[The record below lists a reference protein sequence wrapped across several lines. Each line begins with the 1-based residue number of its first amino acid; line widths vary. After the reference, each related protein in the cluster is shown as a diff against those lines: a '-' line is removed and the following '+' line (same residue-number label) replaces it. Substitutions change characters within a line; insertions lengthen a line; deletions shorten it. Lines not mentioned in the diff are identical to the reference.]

1 MDYVEQ
7 FLRERGLTWQDNWNT
22 KKSHQSQSASNSRS
36 ASGAV
41 SMDID
46 SRGANSQ
53 AQTNGHATRLAGK
66 ISPRVAAE
74 IAQLNGKFVAQHKS
88 QTQQPQQSQASSSSS
103 SSSSSARA
111 AQKKASDFSDFSAN
125 DEKELLV
132 ALNGTKEPDED
143 KRWSAQADIEM
154 ASPDKKPPKFNMAS
168 VHQLMRSPAV
178 KESRR
183 DIGKRIALLDW
194 LLKALR
200 NPDNLTECAQKRVTL
215 RVSDC

>member
-1 MDYVEQ
+1 M
-7 FLRERGLTWQDNWNT
+7 LLPT
-22 KKSHQSQSASNSRS
+22 RS

-46 SRGANSQ
+46 SQGASSSH
-53 AQTNGHATRLAGK
+53 AQTNGHA
-66 ISPRVAAE
+66 IE
-74 IAQLNGKFVAQHKS
+74 E
-88 QTQQPQQSQASSSSS
+88 TQQPQQSQASSSSS